1 MKNVSSKG
9 AETRI
14 ARIEISKTGLKMHSG
29 RKGALHRAGK
39 GGFHAP
45 EGDTGRRAGLG
56 RRERIGARR
65 RVVPRAGP
73 GDGAH
78 VLYLRDR
85 GCVNVAGCSTKKTM
99 QSILEK
105 A

>member
-1 MKNVSSKG
+1 M
-9 AETRI
+9 
-14 ARIEISKTGLKMHSG
+14 
-29 RKGALHRAGK
+29 GALHRAG
-39 GGFHAP
+39 
-45 EGDTGRRAGLG
+45 DRRLS
-56 RRERIGARR
+56 
-65 RVVPRAGP
+65 RAGP

>member
-14 ARIEISKTGLKMHSG
+14 AWLEISKPGLKTHSG
-29 RKGALHRAGK
+29 RMGALHRAG
-39 GGFHAP
+39 
-45 EGDTGRRAGLG
+45 DRRLS
-56 RRERIGARR
+56 
-65 RVVPRAGP
+65 RAGP

-78 VLYLRDR
+78 VLYPRDR